1 MAITSL
7 TLGAGAQRVLRYMV
21 CVCVCVDAFYVT
33 IIILATKRPP
43 ISDIPTASEPPLRKK
58 GLLYHGSFLGSVS
71 VLFQSFT
78 I

>member
-7 TLGAGAQRVLRYMV
+7 TLGAGAQRVLRYM
-21 CVCVCVDAFYVT
+21 VCVCVDAFYVT